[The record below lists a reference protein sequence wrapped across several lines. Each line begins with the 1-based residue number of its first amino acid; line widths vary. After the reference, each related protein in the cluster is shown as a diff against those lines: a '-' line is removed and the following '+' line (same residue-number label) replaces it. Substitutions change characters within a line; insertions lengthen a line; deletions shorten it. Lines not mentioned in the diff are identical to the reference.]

1 MAEMDMKILS
11 TWHRKIL
18 KRIYGPV
25 EERGLW
31 RIRTNQELRKLHKH
45 LDIGAYIKNKRM
57 EWIGYVVKWIREGQ
71 LRKYLRVNRTQV
83 EDLDWDCWKVWKR
96 ICGRWQLTDGDKKA
110 VDREERA
117 SVIRE
122 AKALRGPQ
130 SHGVNIRPKGW
141 ELWNILFEIST
152 GFRRY

>member
-1 MAEMDMKILS
+1 VYGSETQAMAEMDMKILS

-83 EDLDWDCWKVWKR
+83 EDLD
-96 ICGRWQLTDGDKKA
+96 
-110 VDREERA
+110 
-117 SVIRE
+117 
-122 AKALRGPQ
+122 
-130 SHGVNIRPKGW
+130 
-141 ELWNILFEIST
+141 
-152 GFRRY
+152 